1 MKLSM
6 QPKTPPWERKTLS
19 GILGHFLAENCPQ
32 LGGQLMIKPLVDEII
47 RMFDEYCPPVER
59 LKMGQMIWY
68 AVDVNETS
76 GYGKSIDKCKI
87 NAVILD
93 LVHAD
98 DIEAVL
104 QSETKRERQKR
115 VVARLYNQ
123 AYEQGSVLTCSDV
136 AAIMRMAPGTIS
148 KYTREI
154 ELQQGKLLPR
164 RGTIHDMGPTLT
176 HKRIICIKC
185 LKEGKTIEMT
195 AKETNHSPEA
205 VTRYVND
212 FKRVYT
218 CLSSGWEIEKISYAT
233 GLSKSLTKEYINLI
247 NEERSEK

>member
-1 MKLSM
+1 MNPGNH
-6 QPKTPPWERKTLS
+6 PKTPPWERKTLA
-19 GILGHFLAENCPQ
+19 GILGHFLEENCPQ
-32 LGGQLMIKPLVDEII
+32 LGGPLTIKPVVDEII
-47 RMFDEYCPPVER
+47 GMFDKYCPPVER
-59 LKMGQMIWY
+59 LKMGQMVWY

-93 LVHAD
+93 LVHSD

-104 QSETKRERQKR
+104 QCESKRERQKR
-115 VVARLYNQ
+115 VVVRLFNQ

-154 ELQQGKLLPR
+154 EQQQGKLLPR

-185 LKEGKTIEMT
+185 LREGKTIEMT
-195 AKETNHSPEA
+195 ARETNHSPEA

-218 CLSSGWEIEKISYAT
+218 CLSSGWKIEKISYAT
-233 GLSKSLTKEYINLI
+233 GLSKSLTQEYINLI